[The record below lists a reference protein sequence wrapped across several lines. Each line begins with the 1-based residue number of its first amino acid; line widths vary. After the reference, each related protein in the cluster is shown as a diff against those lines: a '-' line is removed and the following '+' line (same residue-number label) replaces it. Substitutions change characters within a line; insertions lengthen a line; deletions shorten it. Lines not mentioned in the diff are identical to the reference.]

1 MINFFKK
8 KEKEQPLKEAS
19 ISAIV
24 LKPIVM
30 EDFANKEPNNGSN
43 SLVESKGFD
52 TSIKNDVS
60 IDVQIYKDVYSA
72 QELLLQEAKSI
83 LEKAVDMNQEKYVLL
98 EEMNR
103 LGFANAEEVKAFTE
117 YKQKMQKQKDISE
130 AIKYYKE
137 TYPFNKFINE
147 ESVNVI
153 CKKYGLVLS
162 TVDNYIA
169 EIPLKNQKE
178 IISFRVKEKD
188 IRIPYEAFRN
198 FRPRL
203 LDIRSIRAL
212 SDINEEKMDN
222 MVCGQDLLII
232 APKHKFKKG
241 LIQEGNVLKIDD
253 PIVLQPVKHGYLI
266 CSSWGLEAG
275 DELVVNEINN

>member
-8 KEKEQPLKEAS
+8 KEKEQPLKEANV
-19 ISAIV
+19 SAIV
-24 LKPIVM
+24 LNPIVM
-30 EDFANKEPNNGSN
+30 KDSTDKEPNIGSN
-43 SLVESKGFD
+43 SLVERKGFD
-52 TSIKNDVS
+52 NSIKNDVS
-60 IDVQIYKDVYSA
+60 IDVQIYNDVYSA
-72 QELLLQEAKSI
+72 QEILLQEAKSI
-83 LEKAVDMNQEKYVLL
+83 LEKAIDVNQEKYVLL

-147 ESVNVI
+147 ESVDVI

-188 IRIPYEAFRN
+188 VRIPYEAFRN

-203 LDIRSIRAL
+203 MSLRYPMSVDF
-212 SDINEEKMDN
+212 INEKEVDN
-222 MVCGQDLLII
+222 MVCGKDLLII

-241 LIQEGNVLKIDD
+241 LVQEGNVLKIDD
-253 PIVLQPVKHGYLI
+253 PIVLQPVKHGYCI
-266 CSSWGLEAG
+266 VSSWGLEAG

>member
-1 MINFFKK
+1 MFSIFKK
-8 KEKEQPLKEAS
+8 KEKETPLREAVS
-19 ISAIV
+19 LSTVI
-24 LKPIVM
+24 KPIVM
-30 EDFANKEPNNGSN
+30 EGIVNEEPSGSLN
-43 SLVESKGFD
+43 PLVEN
-52 TSIKNDVS
+52 TRINTLVKNDVS
-60 IDVQIYKDVYSA
+60 IDVQIYNDVYSA

-83 LEKAVDMNQEKYVLL
+83 LDKAIDVNEEKYVLL

-103 LGFANAEEVKAFTE
+103 LGFANAEEVKIFTE
-117 YKQKMQKQKDISE
+117 YKEKMQKQADISE
-130 AIKYYKE
+130 AIEYYKN

-162 TVDNYIA
+162 NVDNYIA

-188 IRIPYEAFRN
+188 IRFPYEVSRGLRMPIMRMRN
-198 FRPRL
+198 SY
-203 LDIRSIRAL
+203 LDNAL
-212 SDINEEKMDN
+212 EKAKESK
-222 MVCGQDLLII
+222 VCGTHLLII

-241 LIQEGNVLKIDD
+241 LVQEGNVLKIDD
-253 PIVLQPVKHGYLI
+253 PIVLQPVRLGYLI

-275 DELVVNEINN
+275 DELVVNSINN

>member
-8 KEKEQPLKEAS
+8 KAKEAPLKEAVVS
-19 ISAIV
+19 SV
-24 LKPIVM
+24 VTKPIVM
-30 EDFANKEPNNGSN
+30 EGVIGKEHNNIPNP
-43 SLVESKGFD
+43 LVEDKGFD
-52 TSIKNDVS
+52 TLVKNDVS
-60 IDVQIYKDVYSA
+60 IDVQIYNDVYSA

-83 LEKAVDMNQEKYVLL
+83 LEKAIDINQEKYILL

-103 LGFANAEEVKAFTE
+103 LGFANAEEVKVFTE
-117 YKQKMQKQKDISE
+117 YKEKMQKQKDILE

-137 TYPFNKFINE
+137 AYPFNKFINE
-147 ESVNVI
+147 ESVNTI

-178 IISFRVKEKD
+178 IVAFRVKEKD
-188 IRIPYEAFRN
+188 VRFPYEVFNRL
-198 FRPRL
+198 RPRL
-203 LDIRSIRAL
+203 LSLRHHGLGSHISK
-212 SDINEEKMDN
+212 EELDEK
-222 MVCGQDLLII
+222 VCGQNLLII

-241 LIQEGNVLKIDD
+241 LVQDGNILKIDD
-253 PIVLQPVKHGYLI
+253 PIVLQPVNHGYCI
-266 CSSWGLEAG
+266 VSSWGLEAG